1 MTDAEN
7 IYRSILLK
15 ISTIPAHYLQQVD
28 AYLQLVLQESM
39 REKQAN
45 RKSILALAGG
55 WDDMSESSFNEYLD
69 AAKNTGKDM
78 FQDRDIIL

>member
-1 MTDAEN
+1 MTNTDN

-15 ISTIPAHYLQQVD
+15 ISTMPANYLEQVD
-28 AYLQLVLQESM
+28 AYLQLVLQESV
-39 REKQAN
+39 REKLAN
-45 RKSILALAGG
+45 RKKILALAGG

-78 FQDRDIIL
+78 FQDRDITP